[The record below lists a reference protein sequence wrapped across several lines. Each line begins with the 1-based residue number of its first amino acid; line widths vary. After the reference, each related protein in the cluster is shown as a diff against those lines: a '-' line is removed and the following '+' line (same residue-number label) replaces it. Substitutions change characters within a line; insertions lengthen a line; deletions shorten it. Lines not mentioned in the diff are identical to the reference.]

1 MKRIFVSVV
10 LLVLCFATPAAAPEP
25 VTTCL
30 ACLRACTGQGAGTP
44 ICLLQCVTS
53 GACTRP

>member
-1 MKRIFVSVV
+1 MKRIIVSVV

-30 ACLRACTGQGAGTP
+30 ACVHSCTGQGAGTP
-44 ICLLQCVTS
+44 GCLLRCVTS
-53 GACTRP
+53 GACSLP